1 MEYYLLC
8 TTGLAWEIQKGKG
21 KPIPT
26 FVELKMGK
34 GNDKNVN
41 NFKSNNN
48 KIQSAISVR
57 KERKCDE
64 TESIWVGTN
73 FLG

>member
-1 MEYYLLC
+1 
-8 TTGLAWEIQKGKG
+8 
-21 KPIPT
+21 
-26 FVELKMGK
+26 MGK

-41 NFKSNNN
+41 DVKSNNN
-48 KIQSAISVR
+48 KIESVISIR